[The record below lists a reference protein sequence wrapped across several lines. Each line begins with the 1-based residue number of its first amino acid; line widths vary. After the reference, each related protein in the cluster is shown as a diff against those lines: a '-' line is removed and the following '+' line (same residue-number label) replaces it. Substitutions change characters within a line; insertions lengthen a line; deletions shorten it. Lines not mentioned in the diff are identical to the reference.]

1 MFSLNFFKTANLIQN
16 LMIQDL
22 DPESSFENDAER
34 QTVDT
39 KKGKFKVSPN

>member
-1 MFSLNFFKTANLIQN
+1 
-16 LMIQDL
+16 MIQDL

-39 KKGKFKVSPN
+39 KKGKFKVCPN

>member
-1 MFSLNFFKTANLIQN
+1 
-16 LMIQDL
+16 MIQDL

-39 KKGKFKVSPN
+39 KKGKFKVPKRTPTTLRGDGN